1 MRAKAASL
9 ATKEKAKP
17 APSESEQQMLTA
29 EELANRKRERKALDQ
44 KRALLEEAVER
55 RLCEGMYD
63 RIYRHRTTQDEA
75 VDDKL
80 RSKTAAFTMLGIGPA
95 NLGIDL
101 SERGG
106 KEPESAAKKQEEI
119 RESLEQAR
127 RDLILMHEKRYPLG
141 KLNHLKNAH
150 KSIVET
156 LSQFHPSASA
166 DEIMPMLIYTL
177 ITLPADKLNVASDCN
192 FIQRFRWEEKLS
204 GETAY
209 CLTNLEAAI
218 NFLETVD
225 LASLHAEESL
235 AGPPGRLESV
245 PGTPGA
251 DATFPPA
258 YSTSASSLEAPSGTM
273 TATDASRRPPSP
285 ATAAR
290 TMAQRRR
297 LSDLI
302 QTPAQAIG
310 NARDSFFDTA
320 DQGFKNISNSLGDS
334 YNFLMGKL
342 RDTSVTGNELVV
354 PRTLDDARKLIGTP
368 PIEDDASADGIGSI
382 PGPGTDKS
390 QSRDDKV
397 LNLIGGRKAPR
408 DRSAD
413 SARSAQS
420 AGSSSKKVL
429 FADDN
434 KEKTPAATAATG
446 STSNPALVDQMRN
459 LGSSL
464 NPMNRLAS
472 MSMMRGFGRTTPT
485 STPAAK
491 ETAAGPAKS
500 TDGGDLATVN
510 LLISLIPPPF
520 PVLSL
525 FPRGHVTERQARPFQ
540 I

>member
-1 MRAKAASL
+1 MRPPASSRPSAASLLRAKAASL
-9 ATKEKAKP
+9 ATKEKAKA
-17 APSESEQQMLTA
+17 APQESEQQMLTA
-29 EELANRKRERKALDQ
+29 EELAKRKRERKALDQ

-127 RDLILMHEKRYPLG
+127 RDLVLMHEKRYPLG

-192 FIQRFRWEEKLS
+192 FIQRFRWEEKLN

-235 AGPPGRLESV
+235 AGPIGRLESV

-258 YSTSASSLEAPSGTM
+258 YSTSASLQEAPSGT
-273 TATDASRRPPSP
+273 TTVADAPKRPPSP

-368 PIEDDASADGIGSI
+368 PIEDDASVDGVGSV
-382 PGPGTDKS
+382 PGTGADKS

-397 LNLIGGRKAPR
+397 LNLIGGRRAPR

-420 AGSSSKKVL
+420 AGSSSKKVI

-434 KEKTPAATAATG
+434 KEKTPVGAAATG
-446 STSNPALVDQMRN
+446 SASNPALVDQMRN
-459 LGSSL
+459 LGNSL

-472 MSMMRGFGRTTPT
+472 MSMIRGFGRTTPT

-491 ETAAGPAKS
+491 ETAAGLAKS
-500 TDGGDLATVN
+500 TDGGDLATVP
-510 LLISLIPPPF
+510 PPPF
-520 PVLSL
+520 LFFSFLGFLS
-525 FPRGHVTERQARPFQ
+525 P
-540 I
+540 